1 MTTPSSVSR
10 VSPRPKGEIPEPQAQ
25 RLREAADRRDETQEA
40 AHVAVDEL
48 RAAVVAAL
56 LAGGSIREVAE
67 TARISRS
74 TCEAWGRADGW
85 PSAEQQARWDAE
97 RAKHARRREIAR
109 RVEAEM
115 AREQDESTDP
125 KS

>member
-1 MTTPSSVSR
+1 MPGSVSR
-10 VSPRPKGEIPEPQAQ
+10 VSPRPRGEIPVVERD
-25 RLREAADRRDETQEA
+25 RLVQAADRRDETQEA
-40 AHVAVDEL
+40 ADEAVDEL

-97 RAKHARRREIAR
+97 RAKHARRREITR

-125 KS
+125 RS

>member
-1 MTTPSSVSR
+1 MPGSVSR
-10 VSPRPKGEIPEPQAQ
+10 VSPRPRGEIPDVERD
-25 RLREAADRRDETQEA
+25 RLVQAADRRDETQDA
-40 AHVAVDEL
+40 ADAAVDEL

-56 LAGGSIREVAE
+56 LAGGSIREVAD

-97 RAKHARRREIAR
+97 RAKHARRREITR

-115 AREQDESTDP
+115 AREQDE
-125 KS
+125 